1 MLRGLANTF
10 TRLPDWRLMPDP
22 WIRRPLQL
30 LDRMAQDGID
40 DHDLYYDVILANG
53 KIAAMLDPVQVDAL
67 EAAVL
72 GEDEDAGPVPI
83 TTGDLRAL
91 AARVRS
97 ELGPGFAIGVLR
109 SGHSDWI
116 AWLKSHPTRAD
127 TVAQEVAYRAAAT
140 RVKWQ
145 QPGARGWRQ
154 RRRPT
159 KAEARRQAQT
169 APVETSIEFSGD
181 DLRKMTEAQGA
192 DLQERKLGIATVLMH
207 GSWEGVEDEGGPLDF
222 GDVHARLTVL
232 GYDGEH
238 EKRIH
243 GPILHDDGSVVQVQ
257 ADQAYGPAAFGDAVA
272 AWLLEAAD
280 EAEVV
285 HGDWLEDEAAP
296 LAATPPG
303 IAATSEAESSTS

>member
-1 MLRGLANTF
+1 MLRGLASTF

-30 LDRMAQDGID
+30 LDRMAEDGMD
-40 DHDLYYDVILANG
+40 DHELYYDVILANG
-53 KIAAMLDPVQVDAL
+53 KIAAMLDAAQVDAL

-72 GEDEDAGPVPI
+72 GEEDAAPVPI
-83 TTGDLRAL
+83 TPDELRAL

-97 ELGPGFAIGVLR
+97 ELGAGFAIGVLR
-109 SGHSDWI
+109 AGHPDWI
-116 AWLKSHPTRAD
+116 AWLKAHPTRAD
-127 TVAQEVAYRAAAT
+127 VVAQEVAYRAAST
-140 RVKWQ
+140 RVRLQ

-159 KAEARRQAQT
+159 KAELRRQAQT
-169 APVETSIEFSGD
+169 EPVETSIEFSGD

-207 GSWEGVEDEGGPLDF
+207 GGWEGLEDEGGALDF
-222 GDVHARLTVL
+222 ADIHARLTVL

-238 EKRIH
+238 DGRIH

-257 ADQAYGPAAFGDAVA
+257 ADQAYGPATFGDAVA

-285 HGDWLEDEAAP
+285 HGDWVEEQAAP
-296 LAATPPG
+296 LAATPAG
-303 IAATSEAESSTS
+303 TVDTSAH